1 MAMDHSAETGTQPSR
16 VGMKK
21 SELWAIYVR
30 RNPSFDGDGN
40 VTMTAR
46 GLRKLFDTTWD
57 TAYFDGEDE
66 LREPGPVGSSDM
78 ANFESLKNLFG
89 FR

>member
-1 MAMDHSAETGTQPSR
+1 
-16 VGMKK
+16 MKK
-21 SELWAIYVR
+21 SELWAIYVK
-30 RNPSFDGDGN
+30 RNSSFDGDGN
-40 VTMTAR
+40 VTMSAR

-66 LREPGPVGSSDM
+66 LREPEPVGSADM
-78 ANFESLKNLFG
+78 ANIEALKNLFG

>member
-1 MAMDHSAETGTQPSR
+1 
-16 VGMKK
+16 MKK

-46 GLRKLFDTTWD
+46 GLKKLFDTKWD
-57 TAYFDGEDE
+57 TAYFDGEPE
-66 LREPGPVGSSDM
+66 EQPEPMPDNAGV
-78 ANFESLKNLFG
+78 EQLKAIFG
-89 FR
+89 WR